1 MRGLF
6 QGLSSVTIRRSAL
19 APFLFACLFITVP
32 SYIIA
37 AMSSAPLSFLILGLG
52 SLPVIFLGIASL
64 TLLFKD
70 PDRLHTEEHLERKQ
84 AMEIVESKGE
94 GVLLNDVDL
103 VNMVNPSPV
112 SKKLSMQVDREED
125 SHE

>member
-70 PDRLHTEEHLERKQ
+70 PDRLHTEEHLERRQ